1 MYGQEPAGFG
11 VCIAVLR
18 LCEHGQHG
26 RVPVVAV
33 DNVGRK
39 AEVRYRIQN
48 GAGEKGILF
57 ALLVAALINFVAE
70 IKLIIDQINAHAVKL
85 QPLYAAILR
94 APAEVDIKIEHMLD
108 PVCVFILNAAVIRS
122 YYHCVDPELL

>member
-1 MYGQEPAGFG
+1 M
-11 VCIAVLR
+11 
-18 LCEHGQHG
+18 
-26 RVPVVAV
+26 PVVAV
-33 DNVGRK
+33 DDVGHE

-48 GAGEKGILF
+48 GTGKEGILL
-57 ALLVAALINFVAE
+57 ALFVAALVNFVAE

-122 YYHCVDPELL
+122 YYPCVDPELL